1 MTVINTNVASLTS
14 QAAIASNNRGLSK
27 AMQQLST
34 GRRIN
39 SAADD
44 AAGLAIS
51 DKLTAQIKGLNQAVR
66 NANDAISM
74 LQTAEGATNEIT
86 NMLQRMRELAVQAA
100 NDTNGTDERTALNNE
115 FDNLRTEINRV
126 ASSTSFNSMNLLDG
140 TAASSTGLVSF
151 QVGATYSSSNTV
163 TFTFASFATS
173 GSITSAIVSDVLTSL
188 SGAQTALDNVD
199 TAIGLVDTQRASMG
213 ALSNRF
219 QYTVDNLTNISVHAS
234 ESRSRVTDTDYSDAT
249 AELAKHQIIQQAATA
264 MLAQANQQP
273 QQVLTLLK

>member
-14 QAAIASNNRGLSK
+14 QAAIAANSRGLSK

-100 NDTNGTDERTALNNE
+100 NDTNGTDERTL
-115 FDNLRTEINRV
+115 LT
-126 ASSTSFNSMNLLDG
+126 TSFRTCVRKLTVSLRRPLL
-140 TAASSTGLVSF
+140 TA
-151 QVGATYSSSNTV
+151 
-163 TFTFASFATS
+163 
-173 GSITSAIVSDVLTSL
+173 
-188 SGAQTALDNVD
+188 
-199 TAIGLVDTQRASMG
+199 
-213 ALSNRF
+213 
-219 QYTVDNLTNISVHAS
+219 
-234 ESRSRVTDTDYSDAT
+234 
-249 AELAKHQIIQQAATA
+249 
-264 MLAQANQQP
+264 
-273 QQVLTLLK
+273 

>member
-14 QAAIASNNRGLSK
+14 QAAIAANSRGLSK

-115 FDNLRTEINRV
+115 FSNLRTEINRV

-140 TAASSTGLVSF
+140 SAASSTGLVSF
-151 QVGATYSSSNTV
+151 QVGATYSSANTV
-163 TFTFASFATS
+163 TFTFSSFATS
-173 GSITSAIVSDVLTSL
+173 GSITNAIASNVLTSL
-188 SGAQTALDNVD
+188 SGAQTALDAVD
-199 TAIGLVDTQRASMG
+199 TAIQNVDTQRASMG

-234 ESRSRVTDTDYSDAT
+234 ESRSRVTDTDYSEAT